1 MTLPPWKASGPEDR
15 AALTRFIID
24 ELDRQDEALA
34 EASTGDPRAIGQIAA
49 VVDATAL
56 AAKIG
61 ARVILPARPVKPG
74 PKPAD
79 PADDKFPAFDRA
91 ALDVPRI
98 RALFRLHWG
107 KRNRTEL
114 PMAEHIAA
122 ERWGLSAEEA
132 NQLADKFR
140 KTPLSR

>member
-15 AALTRFIID
+15 AAFTRFIID
-24 ELDRQDEALA
+24 ELDRQDEVLA
-34 EASTGDPRAIGQIAA
+34 EIATRDPRAIAHVGT

-61 ARVILPARPVKPG
+61 ARVTLAAPPVKPG
-74 PKPAD
+74 RKRGD
-79 PADDKFPAFDRA
+79 PASDDFTAFDRA

-107 KRNRTEL
+107 KRNRTEP
-114 PMAEHIAA
+114 PMAEQIAA
-122 ERWGLSAEEA
+122 ERWELSADEA